1 MARVL
6 AATATILVFFAPFFL
21 SGFDRITGDSGD
33 NRFIL
38 VILEHAFQV
47 LSLRRPDPLSPP
59 FFWPEPGVL
68 RYSESLLLFAL
79 PYAPLRALGL
89 DEFWA
94 LQASLIA
101 IRLAGFAS
109 MHLFLSQSLRLSP
122 AWSLFGAAF
131 SVLASVNFVTQGHA
145 QLSVAGLL
153 PLLAVFLSR
162 YWTTRARS
170 IWLAYARL
178 AAAAL
183 LFASIALTSFYVAF
197 FAALAFPLAIAAYAS
212 LRTLSDPAPARKLLQ
227 QAPEFIAD
235 GIIAALLLAAA
246 LAPFLSLYLPQL
258 RLTGGRPFEITLP
271 NMRPPWEL
279 LNVSRDNLLWGWLMN
294 ASLGSW
300 SYPVNGYGWPPITAL
315 LLAAATLFLIRKHYH
330 RRAEPR
336 DSAALALILTLILLG
351 LAATI
356 TPVWHYLHHHLPGTN
371 AIRVT
376 QRITIVLH
384 LGAAAAAALTLS
396 RIPRFALPLAAL
408 LLLEQPN
415 FSTYPGFSRQGYES
429 TQARLAQSRP
439 AACQAFFLARN
450 TGVNQERILDAML
463 LAERLQIPTLEGY
476 SGFAPAGWPIDLNLP
491 NRDQLIID
499 WAKPRA
505 RNHQI
510 CSLDY
515 ESARWTLIP

>member
-6 AATATILVFFAPFFL
+6 AAAATLLVFFAPFFL
-21 SGFDRITGDSGD
+21 SGFDRLTGDSGD

-38 VILEHAFQV
+38 VLLEHWFHV
-47 LSLRRPDPLSPP
+47 FSLQRPDPLSPP
-59 FFWPEPGVL
+59 FFWPQSGVL

-79 PYAPLRALGL
+79 PYTPLRALGL

-94 LQASLIA
+94 FQTSLIA
-101 IRLAGFAS
+101 VRLAGFAS
-109 MHLFLSQSLRLSP
+109 MYLFLSKTLRLSSNW
-122 AWSLFGAAF
+122 ALFGSAL
-131 SVLASVNFVTQGHA
+131 SVLASVNFITQGHA

-153 PLLAVFLSR
+153 PLLAFFLAR
-162 YWTTRARS
+162 YWTTRQRRT
-170 IWLAYARL
+170 WLAYAWL

-197 FAALAFPLAIAAYAS
+197 FAALTFPLAIAAYATLRS
-212 LRTLSDPAPARKLLQ
+212 LIDPAPARNLLQ
-227 QAPEFIAD
+227 LLPEFIAD
-235 GIIAALLLAAA
+235 GIVAALLLAAA
-246 LAPFLSLYLPQL
+246 LAPFFSIYLPQFL
-258 RLTGGRPFEITLP
+258 LTKGRPFEITLP

-294 ASLGSW
+294 ASLGTW
-300 SYPVNGYGWPPITAL
+300 SYPLNGYGWPPFTVL
-315 LLAAATLFLIRKHYH
+315 LLAAATLFLIRRHLQ

-351 LAATI
+351 LATTTI
-356 TPVWHYLHHHLPGTN
+356 PVWRYLHHHLPGAN

-376 QRITIVLH
+376 QRITVVLH
-384 LGAAAAAALTLS
+384 LGAAATAALFLA

-408 LLLEQPN
+408 LLLEQFN
-415 FSTYPGFSRQGYES
+415 FSTYPGFSRRGYQW
-429 TQARLAQSRP
+429 TQARLAHSRP
-439 AACQAFFLARN
+439 PACQAFFLARYS
-450 TGVNQERILDAML
+450 GVNEERILDAML

-476 SGFAPAGWPIDLNLP
+476 SGFAPTGWPTDLNLP
-491 NRDQLIID
+491 DRDQLITA

-505 RNHQI
+505 RNRQI